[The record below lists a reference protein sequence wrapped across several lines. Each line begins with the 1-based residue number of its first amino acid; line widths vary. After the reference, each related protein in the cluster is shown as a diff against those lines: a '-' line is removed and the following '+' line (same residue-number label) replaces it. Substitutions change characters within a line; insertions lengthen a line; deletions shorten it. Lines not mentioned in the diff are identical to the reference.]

1 MAQTYK
7 MMLGTSG
14 KQWELLTVRD
24 NGTMTMTFHGTDR
37 EISHE
42 VTENADGWLCYP
54 GAMYPGLASGK
65 WNKMDDVRGLTA
77 DVVETNTNDT
87 NCTNEVAES
96 ETTTDD
102 TDCTFERPRQSGKRL
117 TPRCKKITNTDSTDE
132 TDNEPV
138 IMNPDC
144 NATLSER
151 EPLTV
156 NHDCRPRRQRKPRVA
171 LDGRTADHTS
181 AIDHQ
186 PSDIGHQ
193 TSSTLK
199 AVGMVAAA
207 TVALFVIYETGLLI
221 PLGLIGLATGGI
233 LK

>member
-14 KQWELLTVRD
+14 KQWEQLTVKD
-24 NGTMTMTFHGTDR
+24 DGTMMLYFHGTDR
-37 EISHE
+37 SVTQE
-42 VTENADGWLCYP
+42 VTVITEGEWKGWLRSEK
-54 GAMYPGLASGK
+54 GSMWPGLESGR

-77 DVVETNTNDT
+77 DVVETTEPAEPEVIEENT
-87 NCTNEVAES
+87 NCTNY
-96 ETTTDD
+96 
-102 TDCTFERPRQSGKRL
+102 
-117 TPRCKKITNTDSTDE
+117 TN
-132 TDNEPV
+132 NEHV
-138 IMNPDC
+138 
-144 NATLSER
+144 
-151 EPLTV
+151 TV
-156 NHDCRPRRQRKPRVA
+156 NQPRPRRQRKPRKPRVE
-171 LDGRTADHTS
+171 RQTSSISHQTS

-186 PSDIGHQ
+186 PSDIRHQ

-207 TVALFVIYETGLLI
+207 TVALLVIYETGLLI